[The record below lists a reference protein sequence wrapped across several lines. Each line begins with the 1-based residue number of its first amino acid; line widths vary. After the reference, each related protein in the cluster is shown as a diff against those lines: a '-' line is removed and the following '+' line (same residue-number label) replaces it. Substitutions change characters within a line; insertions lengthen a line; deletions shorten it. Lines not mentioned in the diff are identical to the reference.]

1 VNAGLVNGRSEF
13 FLVGFSVRVVSF
25 ALWLAS
31 VSTGDDAG
39 HTLGPRSV
47 EQQGMEIGNIIIS
60 TAVGTG
66 FVLFVAAVLVG
77 LFVRRK

>member
-1 VNAGLVNGRSEF
+1 MPVWLTAAQN
-13 FLVGFSVRVVSF
+13 FS
-25 ALWLAS
+25 LS
-31 VSTGDDAG
+31 VSLFVWFLSHCGWHRFRLEMMPAILLALDQLNSKA
-39 HTLGPRSV
+39 
-47 EQQGMEIGNIIIS
+47 MEIGNIIIS